1 MPALLD
7 RFSQTQDYG
16 DAFLHSP
23 RLSTSGLFWTM
34 LNGEEA
40 IWMTAIPNG
49 KPPYR
54 QFYRQRKSMV
64 QRNQRHANT

>member
-1 MPALLD
+1 VML
-7 RFSQTQDYG
+7 FFTVT
-16 DAFLHSP
+16 
-23 RLSTSGLFWTM
+23 RLSTSGLFWAM
-34 LNGEEA
+34 LNGGEA

-54 QFYRQRKSMV
+54 HFYRQRKSMV